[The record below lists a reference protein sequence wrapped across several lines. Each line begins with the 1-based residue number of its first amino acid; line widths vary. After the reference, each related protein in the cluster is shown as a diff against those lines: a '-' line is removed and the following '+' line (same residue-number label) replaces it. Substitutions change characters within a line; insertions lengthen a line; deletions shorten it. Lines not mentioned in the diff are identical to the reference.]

1 MFKKDNP
8 EFVQLA
14 VTGMKSCFVFLSICL
29 ADYIRLFPHVKR
41 TYESFS
47 IEDQILL
54 NIHNRLARGG
64 EYSISD
70 KWKLLD

>member
-8 EFVQLA
+8 EFIQLA

-29 ADYIRLFPHVKR
+29 ADYIRLFPQVMK

-54 NIHNRLARGG
+54 NFHNRLARGE